1 MNAPATAGAPAGE
14 FRVAYDAALVEESV
28 LLAERRFDADQTAA
42 FRAERDRIYSEH
54 EPEQREA
61 RFEELHGR
69 YFLQLGLDRPLHQ
82 ELAGWPELRRRAG
95 GCRVL
100 PAASRREES
109 ADLRQVRVGAAA
121 AGRPMIVLQLRAE
134 SLLDPEGLRTLLR
147 RELLHVADMLDPGFG
162 YVKEL
167 PRADTNP
174 ALANLLRERYRV
186 VWDATIDG
194 RLCRRGLLGAPARAA
209 RLTEFARAFPML
221 RERTEAAFVTWFDGS
236 RPTHAAIVA
245 FVQEP
250 LGSEGGDETRCP
262 LCRLPTPALERGA
275 QGLDPEILSAIELE
289 HPGWRPEHGRCAR
302 CREVYAALL
311 SAPG

>member
-1 MNAPATAGAPAGE
+1 MTTEATPGAPAGE

-28 LLAERRFDADQTAA
+28 LLAERRFDADRAVA
-42 FRAERDRIYSEH
+42 FRAERDHIYSVH
-54 EPEQREA
+54 DPEEREA

-82 ELAGWPELRRRAG
+82 ELAGRPQLRFRSC

-100 PAASRREES
+100 RATSRREQS
-109 ADLRQVRVGAAA
+109 ADLRQVQVGAAA
-121 AGRPMIVLQLRAE
+121 SGRPTIVLQLTAQ
-134 SLLDPEGLRTLLR
+134 SLLDPERLHTLLR
-147 RELLHVADMLDPGFG
+147 RELLHVEDMLDPGFG

-167 PRADTNP
+167 PLADTEP
-174 ALANLLRERYRV
+174 ALANLLRERYRA
-186 VWDATIDG
+186 VWDAAIDG
-194 RLCRRGLLGAPARAA
+194 RLCRRGLLGAPARTA

-221 RERTEAAFVTWFDGS
+221 GERAEAAFATWFDEP

-250 LGSEGGDETRCP
+250 LGPESGDETRCP
-262 LCRLPTPALERGA
+262 LCRLPTPALERGVR
-275 QGLDPEILSAIELE
+275 GLDPEVLSAIEGQ

-302 CREVYAALL
+302 CREVYAALI
-311 SAPG
+311 SVPG